1 MCQPT
6 TATANKTGWTVRYD
20 HRAEAN
26 WILCPAVHGCKFS
39 GWSAGVV
46 GRLLTKGMSWRG
58 GPNLSKYSIF
68 CHSLARVSPSRFNA
82 QIRLSKAM
90 EMKHGR
96 NEAIQ
101 SDAVDRRSSR

>member
-46 GRLLTKGMSWRG
+46 GRLLTKGMAWPGVTDGIS
-58 GPNLSKYSIF
+58 PNTVFFVTALHEYR
-68 CHSLARVSPSRFNA
+68 LAV
-82 QIRLSKAM
+82 LM
-90 EMKHGR
+90 
-96 NEAIQ
+96 
-101 SDAVDRRSSR
+101 RRYG